1 MRVFAA
7 KGPDAAVIDDFIREA
22 GIARGTF
29 YNYFTRTDE
38 LLGAVSRALEDQL
51 MHAIEHAMAD
61 LDDPVERL
69 AAGMRL
75 WLRWARTDRTG
86 CAFVVRSR
94 FRGPL
99 VEHQLAVDL
108 QAGRAAGLL
117 VVPDVAV
124 ARDLL
129 VGTVLESMNRML
141 TVPMPESRVDEIVA
155 LILRGLGVAPRRIAS
170 LLRRPVRTAVSPRA
184 AATAPSSRR

>member
-7 KGPDAAVIDDFIREA
+7 KSPDAIVIDDFIREA

-51 MHAIEHAMAD
+51 MHAIEYAMAD

-75 WLRWARTDRTG
+75 WLRWARTDQTG
-86 CAFVVRSR
+86 CAFVVRNR

-99 VEHQLAVDL
+99 VEYQLGVDL
-108 QAGRAAGLL
+108 EAGRATGQLKI
-117 VVPDVAV
+117 PDVAV

-129 VGTVLESMNRML
+129 VGTVIESMNRML
-141 TVPMPESRVDEIVA
+141 TTPTPESLADEIVA
-155 LILRGLGVAPRRIAS
+155 LILRGLGVTPRRIAS
-170 LLRRPVRTAVSPRA
+170 LLRRPVRAAAVVRA
-184 AATAPSSRR
+184 ATTAPSSRR